1 MPKFL
6 SDGFFDGSS
15 TDLIVDGKVGIGTS
29 SSLTYPFYAKS
40 GGAFATVG
48 KFESGVANAYIQISS
63 TGQSDADS
71 GYIGHNSSRVMS
83 FLGETFTIVNSTTG
97 EKIRIDSSGNMGI
110 NTTNPEQKLHVA
122 GNFRLENQLYDS
134 TNSQGSVGQ
143 ILSKVSAGTQW
154 IDQGD
159 VTAGSASR
167 TEILVKNLEG
177 SALSKGD
184 PVYIIG
190 SVGASERLEI
200 GLADAGDAAKMPCVG
215 LLTQDL
221 AINGEGTAIVT
232 GKLKN
237 LITSPIDG
245 ATPTENDTIYV
256 KSGGGLTLTKP
267 TGSTNLIQNVGQVG
281 RVSTSSD
288 GNIVVSAIL
297 RSNDVPNLPTGKI
310 WVGDGNTTV
319 SDVVYLDEA
328 NGRMGIGTTSPGQKL
343 AVSGGNIEIADA
355 NIAGGRKIGFN
366 VSDSISFNSTTIAQ
380 YGMSNAGNSEAGGI
394 TYSGFFGQKFFTD
407 GTQRMVIKRFGNVGI
422 GTTSPSYKL
431 DVSGDGAFGGTTIS
445 ANTGLTVR
453 ARSGDLGDIRIRF
466 DAAGTLQRSYISDYY
481 TGEASNIGFERNNST
496 GTGIITFDTSNS
508 SFSPSE
514 RMRINS
520 SGNVGIGTTSP
531 VQKLDVS
538 GNARVSGIL
547 YTNAGVTS
555 SVGISGKAIANGW
568 ASRYD
573 SNSANYSGF
582 YFDGNNQ
589 SIILGRNSGG
599 TIVNYIHANAS
610 SYFNGGN
617 VGIGYTD
624 PQEKLH
630 IYNGSAYITPIA
642 YAANQND
649 WVIRAGAYNSTSF
662 DQGLKLKSSS
672 GGVSYMAFET
682 TGNTETMVLRSGK
695 IGIGTADPVYSLD
708 VNDDKQRF
716 GENSTLFLA
725 KASSAFP
732 SYSDINTESAFISHN
747 GGSSRAVTMGVSD
760 DSNIAAYVHVN
771 ELNNPGT
778 SFVSIGTNTQERLRI
793 KADGNVGIGDT
804 NPDAKLTV
812 FRTDSTY
819 AINLSNTESRAGLSV
834 KSTSTYDAKLTVS
847 TGTSG
852 VQQIQGVNNAATTG
866 RNIAINPYGGN
877 VGIGQSNPSAYKLDV
892 SGTIRAT
899 GDVIAYS
906 DIRVKENIKT
916 IDNAIDKVKALRG
929 VEYNKI
935 DSTEKSIGVIA
946 QEIEEVIPEVVRED
960 DQGMKSVAYGNI
972 TAVLIEAIKEQQKQI
987 DELKKQLDAF
997 TK

>member
-407 GTQRMVIKRFGNVGI
+407 GTQRMVIKRF
-422 GTTSPSYKL
+422 
-431 DVSGDGAFGGTTIS
+431 
-445 ANTGLTVR
+445 
-453 ARSGDLGDIRIRF
+453 
-466 DAAGTLQRSYISDYY
+466 
-481 TGEASNIGFERNNST
+481 
-496 GTGIITFDTSNS
+496 
-508 SFSPSE
+508 
-514 RMRINS
+514 
-520 SGNVGIGTTSP
+520 GNVGIGTTSP